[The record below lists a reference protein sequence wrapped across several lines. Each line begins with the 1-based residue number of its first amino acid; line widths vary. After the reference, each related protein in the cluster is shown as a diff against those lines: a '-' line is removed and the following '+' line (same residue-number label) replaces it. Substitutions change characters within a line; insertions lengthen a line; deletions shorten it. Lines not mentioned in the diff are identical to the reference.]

1 MRELSDWNLRLGIA
15 GGDTAAAIV
24 SALALAVIVFGL
36 RELFALGNR
45 RRSVVLG
52 ALRVLTA
59 VVAWLFVLQ
68 PEWIVKRATEVEGRM
83 AVLFDVSRSMSVR
96 AGADTRLSAAK
107 ELVQRWLR
115 SDPPQ
120 VALYAFGSEL
130 RPMGLEQLG
139 APLRLDDDTR
149 LGAAVERVVAEAG
162 GELGAVVVLSDGADR
177 SPAWSA
183 AQFGKLGVR
192 VHTVAFGADA
202 PMPDEAIASV
212 KADPVSF
219 LRQTAEVQVTLQTN
233 LSDRSPI
240 TVSLLRDGELVRE
253 QTATPD
259 AQGSATL
266 VIPFTPGALGRSVY
280 TVSIPVRPED
290 AVVENN
296 QRAFLVRVIQDRRRV
311 LLVCGSPGWDSRF
324 LRAFLK
330 ADPSLD
336 LITFFI
342 LRTAN
347 DLTMAPADELSLI
360 PFPTDELFNEHLNSF
375 DVVIFQ
381 DFDYAPYQ
389 MARYLPRVRDYV
401 VAGGGLIM
409 VGGSRSFG
417 AGGYDQTPL
426 AEVLPVV
433 MEPGN
438 QAFVEGPF
446 RPELVSRTAGHPVV
460 ELLPEP
466 SANREAWQRLAPLEG
481 ANRISGVRGEGRALL
496 THPGVGGAAAGSGAD
511 APMPVLVV
519 GKSGKG
525 RSLALAVDSDWRWGI
540 ATAGERGDAS
550 AYDRFWDR
558 ALRWVARDPRLDP
571 SHLSTD
577 RERYTPGAKVA
588 VEALLRDEDYRP
600 LGQGALELVLSK
612 SDGAVLSAQPFQP
625 GTDGR
630 ASASLV
636 APEPAGG
643 YRLSVR
649 DGQRELT
656 DEGFVVETAGDEL
669 ADPRA
674 RADRLRELA
683 AATGGHYFDGSDAP
697 DSLERFEHSRSQAL
711 GTQVLRPFATFPF
724 FVLLALLFA
733 AEWTLRRAW
742 GLR

>member
-1 MRELSDWNLRLGIA
+1 MRELSEWNLRLGLA
-15 GGDTAAAIV
+15 GGDTAAVIV
-24 SALALAVIVFGL
+24 SALALAVIVFGVRDAL
-36 RELFALGNR
+36 ALGNR
-45 RRSVVLG
+45 RRSLALG

-59 VVAWLFVLQ
+59 LVAWLFVLQ
-68 PEWIVKRATEVEGRM
+68 PEWVVKRATEVEGRI
-83 AVLFDVSRSMSVR
+83 AVLLDVSRSMSVR
-96 AGADTRLSAAK
+96 AGSDTRLGAARQ
-107 ELVQRWLR
+107 LVQTWLGA
-115 SDPPQ
+115 DPPQ

-130 RPMGLEQLG
+130 RPLGLETLG
-139 APLRLDDDTR
+139 GPLRLDDDTR

-183 AQFGKLGVR
+183 ARFEKLGVR
-192 VHTVAFGADA
+192 VHGVAFGAET
-202 PMPDEAIASV
+202 PMPDESIAAV

-233 LSDRSPI
+233 LPGGEPI
-240 TVSLLRDGELVRE
+240 TVTLSRDGELVRE

-259 AQGSATL
+259 DEGSATL

-290 AVVENN
+290 AVAENN

-330 ADPSLD
+330 ADPSID

-347 DLTMAPADELSLI
+347 DLTMAPPDELSLI
-360 PFPTDELFNEHLNSF
+360 PFPTDELFNEHLSSF

-433 MEPGN
+433 MEAGS

-446 RPELVSRTAGHPVV
+446 RPELASRTAAHPVV
-460 ELLPEP
+460 ELLPEA
-466 SANREAWQRLAPLEG
+466 SANREAWQSLAPLEG
-481 ANRISGVRGEGRALL
+481 ANRLSGVRGDGRVLL
-496 THPGVGGAAAGSGAD
+496 THPGVAGAG
-511 APMPVLVV
+511 PMPVLAV
-519 GKSGKG
+519 GTAGKG
-525 RSLALAVDSDWRWGI
+525 RSLALAVDSGWRWGI

-558 ALRWVARDPRLDP
+558 ALRWVAHDPRLDP
-571 SHLSTD
+571 SRLSTD
-577 RERYTPGAKVA
+577 RERYTPGATLT

-600 LGQGALELVLSK
+600 FGQGALELLLSR
-612 SDGAVLSAQPFQP
+612 SDGSVLAAQPLKP
-625 GTDGR
+625 DAEGR
-630 ASASLV
+630 ASAALV
-636 APEPAGG
+636 VPEQSGG
-643 YRLSVR
+643 YRLHVR
-649 DGQRELT
+649 DGERVLT
-656 DEGFVVETAGDEL
+656 DEGFVVEAAGDEL

-674 RADRLRELA
+674 RADRLQELA
-683 AATGGHYFDGSDAP
+683 TATKGRYFDVSDAP
-697 DSLERFEHSRSQAL
+697 ASLDRFEHSRSQAL
-711 GTQVLRPFATFPF
+711 GTQVLRPFASFGF
-724 FVLLALLFA
+724 FVVLALLFA
-733 AEWTLRRAW
+733 GEWVLRRAW